1 MRGRSL
7 SIICNLNKELPS
19 GLTKLLLLILLICF
33 VQLPKLLAQGEEEYY
48 EIAVNLD
55 IQRVGA
61 TEMDAVIK
69 GNDIYLSV
77 NQLFSFL
84 KINNTLARDL
94 NSVEGFFIGKDQKFT
109 ISRTENIIDFSSEQI
124 QLKAGDLIK
133 TEFDLYLLSVC

>member
-1 MRGRSL
+1 M
-7 SIICNLNKELPS
+7 
-19 GLTKLLLLILLICF
+19 
-33 VQLPKLLAQGEEEYY
+33 AQGEEEYY

-94 NSVEGFFIGKDQKFT
+94 NSIEGFFISKDQKYT
-109 ISRTENIIDFSSEQI
+109 ISRTENTIDFSSEQI

-133 TEFDLYLLSVC
+133 TEFDLYLLSDYFGSVFGLDCIFNFSTVFIC